1 MSAEAFL
8 EEYWQQKPLFLKDAL
23 PDFRSPLA
31 PEELAGLAC
40 EDGVT
45 ARLILEEGG
54 ARPWEVRHS
63 PFVEEDFLELPETHW
78 TLLVQEVDRLVPGA
92 ARLLDEVAFLP
103 NWRLDDVM
111 VSYAPDRGTVG
122 PHLDSYDVFLVQGV
136 GRRRWQI
143 GDAPLEGDASYVE
156 GLDVRLLDDFEP
168 DDEFVAEPGD
178 VLYLPPRVPHYGVA
192 LEDCMTYSVGFL
204 APTPQDLAAGFLE
217 HVASQTGDGA
227 HYRDAGRSPADPP
240 GLVPEADRARLRA
253 MLREALDDDAAL
265 NRWLGAHLTR
275 PRRGSNPAPAT
286 PYSAEQVRRLLEDG
300 AELHRSTRGDFAF
313 VERDESTVLFAAGEA
328 HDLSGA
334 LADAAPLL
342 TGTKPLTTQ
351 VLDLGNEH
359 LMKLLAQLLNDG
371 ALWIEPTG

>member
-1 MSAEAFL
+1 
-8 EEYWQQKPLFLKDAL
+8 
-23 PDFRSPLA
+23 
-31 PEELAGLAC
+31 
-40 EDGVT
+40 
-45 ARLILEEGG
+45 
-54 ARPWEVRHS
+54 
-63 PFVEEDFLELPETHW
+63 
-78 TLLVQEVDRLVPGA
+78 
-92 ARLLDEVAFLP
+92 
-103 NWRLDDVM
+103 
-111 VSYAPDRGTVG
+111 
-122 PHLDSYDVFLVQGV
+122 V

-192 LEDCMTYSVGFL
+192 LADCMTYSVGFL

-227 HYRDAGRSPADPP
+227 RYRDAGRSPADPP